1 LYVEGLAEGV
11 FFPTDLPELER
22 HVRET
27 RAQMILID
35 PVSAAID
42 LKLDAH
48 RDQDVRVVL
57 GQLARLAKE
66 ERLAVL
72 QNAHLNKTPSADPYL
87 RINGSTAFYNASRSV
102 VTVTPDPEEPDR
114 HRLVAHHK
122 SNYGPL
128 AEVERWRIAPK
139 EIAASE
145 GEPIEVMTI
154 EFVEV
159 AEGVSREDV
168 LTGTRGRDK
177 FAEAEA
183 LLLSEL
189 ARGRRLSA
197 EVKAAGLREGL
208 SERTI
213 KRAAQEL
220 ELVVEEEA
228 TESGRVTYWSLP
240 GGVGPGPSTHIWP
253 DPPKA
258 HNQAVNGGSGQNAER
273 GDGPTPSGLSGCVI
287 CDRLYESGEPGSTG
301 LRCPDCAARGGA

>member
-1 LYVEGLAEGV
+1 MTLAGRDVLLISYEDAAEQVIRPRFEALGGDLERLHELYAEGLGDGV
-11 FFPTDLPELER
+11 FFPSDLPELER

-27 RAQMILID
+27 RAQVIVID

-57 GQLARLAKE
+57 GQLARLAKD

-72 QNAHLNKTPSADPYL
+72 LNAHLNKAPSADPYL
-87 RINGSTAFYNASRSV
+87 RINGSTAFYNAARSV

-128 AEVERWRIAPK
+128 AEVERWRIVPK
-139 EIAASE
+139 EIAASG

-177 FAEAEA
+177 LTEAEA
-183 LLLSEL
+183 LVLSQL
-189 ARGRRLSA
+189 AHGRRLSA
-197 EVKAAGLREGL
+197 EVKATGLRQGM
-208 SERTI
+208 SERTMQ
-213 KRAAQEL
+213 A
-220 ELVVEEEA
+220 
-228 TESGRVTYWSLP
+228 GRP
-240 GGVGPGPSTHIWP
+240 G
-253 DPPKA
+253 
-258 HNQAVNGGSGQNAER
+258 
-273 GDGPTPSGLSGCVI
+273 
-287 CDRLYESGEPGSTG
+287 
-301 LRCPDCAARGGA
+301 ARG